1 MKILIIPKV
10 IKRYKNQFEYSVE
23 VKLFKLIKKIFGA
36 CDIEIMNEPII
47 KKKNYNLIILSGGN
61 TILNF
66 SKKSED
72 VIRSKLDN
80 IAFKHAKKYKTKI
93 LGICHGAHFMASK
106 NGAKFKIDR
115 NHIAKRHD
123 VLINQKEIFEVNSF
137 HKLKIVKINKSVHVE
152 GYAYDKSIEY
162 FVIKKKQIGIIW
174 HPEREENYYKQ
185 IKLMKKILWN

>member
-1 MKILIIPKV
+1 M
-10 IKRYKNQFEYSVE
+10 N
-23 VKLFKLIKKIFGA
+23 KLIKKIFGA

-93 LGICHGAHFMASK
+93 VSCK
-106 NGAKFKIDR
+106 TVR
-115 NHIAKRHD
+115 NKDSLALSSR
-123 VLINQKEIFEVNSF
+123 NQ
-137 HKLKIVKINKSVHVE
+137 LLNKKDW
-152 GYAYDKSIEY
+152 G
-162 FVIKKKQIGIIW
+162 
-174 HPEREENYYKQ
+174 
-185 IKLMKKILWN
+185 